1 MRLGG
6 MVMAAIIGL
15 ALPAQSPQGALRFSS
30 GAKRIDLQV
39 VAGNHPAFIS
49 LRHETG
55 EAEALRMFLL
65 THSGPEKMIA
75 PNSLT
80 MTTQAPSRWK
90 VSKHRG
96 TRLIQSDEAIYWCY
110 TPGLVLPSRFN
121 LGNAAWKLESADLPP
136 LMFVEM
142 PN

>member
-1 MRLGG
+1 MRLLG
-6 MVMAAIIGL
+6 AALICL
-15 ALPAQSPQGALRFSS
+15 TLPAQSSRGALHFVS
-30 GAKRIDLQV
+30 GAKRVDLQV

-49 LRHETG
+49 LRHEKD
-55 EAEALRMFLL
+55 EAEAVRMFLL
-65 THSGPEKMIA
+65 THSGPEKLIV
-75 PNSLT
+75 PNSLNLKE
-80 MTTQAPSRWK
+80 QAPRHWK

-96 TRLIQSDEAIYWCY
+96 ARMIQGDEAIYWCY

-121 LGNAAWKLESADLPP
+121 LGQTAWKLDRADLPP